1 MTGERIAIAGAG
13 IAGLTTAL
21 CLLQRGILVD
31 VYEQASQLHEVGAGV
46 QISPN
51 GSRVLQ
57 SLGLEPEL
65 HHCVC
70 LAEGKEIR
78 LWRTGQRWSLFDLG
92 QDCLERFGAPYWMIH
107 RADLHRIL
115 LQAFERRSG
124 QSIRLNAR
132 VEDAEPLEGRLCL
145 TLSDGSTTRA
155 SALIAADGI
164 HSAMRQKLLGET
176 TARYTG
182 LLAWRGLVPMD
193 RVQSGLRT
201 RVGSNWVGPGS
212 HVVTYPVS
220 GGLWMNIVGIV
231 EKQGWHDE
239 SWTTQGTQSELLAD
253 FADWHPEV
261 LAWMRQIETP
271 YKWALLER
279 APQPGW
285 AQGRICL
292 IGDAAHPTLPFLA
305 QGANM
310 AIEDAAVM
318 ARCLQT
324 HDDPA
329 QAFRVFE
336 ASRWN
341 RTADIVNRSAD
352 NARRFHNACLADATQ
367 ANRYIA
373 AEWAPDK
380 VRHRYDDL
388 FEYDALTTPLGAD
401 I

>member
-1 MTGERIAIAGAG
+1 
-13 IAGLTTAL
+13 
-21 CLLQRGILVD
+21 
-31 VYEQASQLHEVGAGV
+31 
-46 QISPN
+46 
-51 GSRVLQ
+51 
-57 SLGLEPEL
+57 
-65 HHCVC
+65 
-70 LAEGKEIR
+70 
-78 LWRTGQRWSLFDLG
+78 
-92 QDCLERFGAPYWMIH
+92 
-107 RADLHRIL
+107 
-115 LQAFERRSG
+115 
-124 QSIRLNAR
+124 
-132 VEDAEPLEGRLCL
+132 
-145 TLSDGSTTRA
+145 
-155 SALIAADGI
+155 
-164 HSAMRQKLLGET
+164 
-176 TARYTG
+176 
-182 LLAWRGLVPMD
+182 
-193 RVQSGLRT
+193 
-201 RVGSNWVGPGS
+201 
-212 HVVTYPVS
+212 
-220 GGLWMNIVGIV
+220 MNIVGIV

-352 NARRFHNACLADATQ
+352 NARRFHNASLADATQ